1 MSQLRDLREPF
12 SDTNVFVVVIEE
24 VEKWTDNLKERV
36 TAKVIDLIGITDNKI
51 PERIKTWI
59 HQHCLVHTA
68 WTPMKDFTGKLAE
81 PIDLA
86 SLPNRKK

>member
-1 MSQLRDLREPF
+1 MTQWRDLREPF
-12 SDTNVFVVVIEE
+12 SDNQVFVVVLEE
-24 VEKWTDNLKERV
+24 VEKWTDNLKARV
-36 TAKVIDLIGITDNKI
+36 TTRVIELIGITDNKL

-68 WTPMKDFTGKLAE
+68 KTPMKDFTGKLAE

>member
-1 MSQLRDLREPF
+1 
-12 SDTNVFVVVIEE
+12 VIE
-24 VEKWTDNLKERV
+24 
-36 TAKVIDLIGITDNKI
+36 LIGITDNKL

-68 WTPMKDFTGKLAE
+68 GTPMKDFTGKLAE